1 MEDQIRNEEA
11 QIGLQ
16 QRQLE
21 RQFQIQDAENAAFED
36 LQKGEEIGNVFR
48 KNPALA
54 MSPYFRNLAM
64 MQPSRASQSLSP
76 SLSMK
81 LPVEARG
88 HFNRLL
94 QTPEFAQNPLGAYD
108 EAERLHNIDKQH
120 GELVKAGVPI
130 EKIEKGKFYSPV
142 EFESAVIQAK
152 TPKGGDPRM
161 AALKEHF
168 DMVQERKKA
177 MLDAG
182 LDQIENPAFAAGD
195 KSASPSIPNPEF
207 LDLTKEESEL

>member
-1 MEDQIRNEEA
+1 MAEPFRTTPAMRVFGAGLPTFRGTPILASRDRLSPQLRQNALMEDQIRNEEA

-94 QTPEFAQNPLGAYD
+94 QTPEFAQNPLGA
-108 EAERLHNIDKQH
+108 
-120 GELVKAGVPI
+120 
-130 EKIEKGKFYSPV
+130 
-142 EFESAVIQAK
+142 
-152 TPKGGDPRM
+152 
-161 AALKEHF
+161 
-168 DMVQERKKA
+168 
-177 MLDAG
+177 
-182 LDQIENPAFAAGD
+182 
-195 KSASPSIPNPEF
+195 
-207 LDLTKEESEL
+207 